1 MDDADRASDREDIAR
16 AAAVEAVRA
25 RIERHP
31 SLGYCYY
38 CGEALR
44 AGKRFCDS
52 GCRDDYERQEELQRR
67 LGRYR
72 ADR

>member
-1 MDDADRASDREDIAR
+1 MDDADRAAEREDIDR
-16 AAAVEAVRA
+16 EAAVAAIRR
-25 RIERHP
+25 RIEAMP

-52 GCRDDYERQEELQRR
+52 DCRDDYERQEKMKART
-67 LGRYR
+67 GR
-72 ADR
+72 

>member
-25 RIERHP
+25 RIERLP

-44 AGKRFCDS
+44 PAKRFCDS
-52 GCRDDYERQEELQRR
+52 DCRDDYERHEELQRR

>member
-25 RIERHP
+25 RIERLP

-44 AGKRFCDS
+44 AGKRFCDAD
-52 GCRDDYERQEELQRR
+52 CRDDYERQEKMRAR
-67 LGRYR
+67 TGR
-72 ADR
+72 

>member
-1 MDDADRASDREDIAR
+1 MDDADRAAELEDIYR
-16 AAAVEAVRA
+16 EAAVAAIRR
-25 RIERHP
+25 RIEVMP

-44 AGKRFCDS
+44 AGKRFCDAD
-52 GCRDDYERQEELQRR
+52 CRDDYDRHEELQRR

>member
-25 RIERHP
+25 RIERLP

-52 GCRDDYERQEELQRR
+52 DCRDDYERQEKMRSR
-67 LGRYR
+67 TGR
-72 ADR
+72 

>member
-1 MDDADRASDREDIAR
+1 MDDADRAADREDIAR
-16 AAAVEAVRA
+16 EAAVAAIRR
-25 RIERHP
+25 RIEAIP

-52 GCRDDYERQEELQRR
+52 DCRDDYERQEKMKART
-67 LGRYR
+67 GR
-72 ADR
+72 

>member
-1 MDDADRASDREDIAR
+1 MDDADRAAEREDIDR
-16 AAAVEAVRA
+16 EAADAAIRR
-25 RIERHP
+25 RIDVMP

-44 AGKRFCDS
+44 AGKRFCDAD
-52 GCRDDYERQEELQRR
+52 CRDDYDRHEELQRR

>member
-25 RIERHP
+25 RIERLP

-52 GCRDDYERQEELQRR
+52 DCRDDYERQEELQRR

>member
-1 MDDADRASDREDIAR
+1 MDDADRAADREDIAR
-16 AAAVEAVRA
+16 DAAVAAIRQ
-25 RIERHP
+25 RIEGMP

-52 GCRDDYERQEELQRR
+52 DCRDDYDRQEQHRKRSGQSSRR
-67 LGRYR
+67 
-72 ADR
+72 

>member
-25 RIERHP
+25 RIERRP

-44 AGKRFCDS
+44 AGKRFCDAD
-52 GCRDDYERQEELQRR
+52 CRDDYDRQEKFKART
-67 LGRYR
+67 GR
-72 ADR
+72 